1 MPQSKRS
8 RIKTQRCTVSK
19 PTKRNNRSRRRVMI
33 NKTKM
38 DYKNIQKQID
48 AQVELRDFAFQR
60 GNLEVY
66 AYSNK
71 IIMVL
76 LLQLVA
82 HGTKK
87 AVKLANEYS
96 EKTGVEIDES
106 KLDNRIGKLP
116 TVKNT
121 VGQIQ
126 ASFNAPASVSALGWK
141 W

>member
-1 MPQSKRS
+1 M
-8 RIKTQRCTVSK
+8 IK
-19 PTKRNNRSRRRVMI
+19 
-33 NKTKM
+33 KTKM
-38 DYKNIQKQID
+38 DYNDYKNQID
-48 AQVELRDFAFQR
+48 AHIELRQFALQR

-71 IIMVL
+71 IILVI

-96 EKTGVEIDES
+96 KKTGVEIDES
-106 KLDNRIGKLP
+106 KLDNRISQLP

-121 VGQIQ
+121 VSQIK
-126 ASFNAPASVSALGWK
+126 SSYNAPPPSTALGWV

>member
-1 MPQSKRS
+1 M
-8 RIKTQRCTVSK
+8 IK
-19 PTKRNNRSRRRVMI
+19 
-33 NKTKM
+33 KTKM
-38 DYKNIQKQID
+38 DYNDYKNQID
-48 AQVELRDFAFQR
+48 AHIELRQFALQK

-71 IIMVL
+71 IILVL

-106 KLDNRIGKLP
+106 KLDERISRIP

-121 VGQIQ
+121 VGEIQ
-126 ASFNAPASVSALGWK
+126 ASFNAPASVAALGWE

>member
-1 MPQSKRS
+1 MPQSKQS
-8 RIKTQRCTVSK
+8 RIRTQRRTISK
-19 PTKRNNRSRRRVMI
+19 PTKKNNKSRRRVMI
-33 NKTKM
+33 KKTKM
-38 DYKNIQKQID
+38 DYNDYKNQID
-48 AQVELRDFAFQR
+48 AHIELRQFALQR

-71 IIMVL
+71 IILVL

-106 KLDNRIGKLP
+106 KLDNRISQLP

-121 VGQIQ
+121 VSQIK
-126 ASFNAPASVSALGWK
+126 SSYNAPPSTAALGWV

>member
-1 MPQSKRS
+1 MPQSKQS
-8 RIKTQRCTVSK
+8 RIKIKRKQVSK

-33 NKTKM
+33 KKTKM
-38 DYKNIQKQID
+38 DYNDYKNQID
-48 AQVELRDFAFQR
+48 AHIELRQFALQK

-71 IIMVL
+71 IILVL

-82 HGTKK
+82 NGTKK

-106 KLDNRIGKLP
+106 KLDERISRIP

-121 VGQIQ
+121 VGEIQ
-126 ASFNAPASVSALGWK
+126 ASFNAPASVAALGWE

>member
-1 MPQSKRS
+1 MPQSKQS
-8 RIKTQRCTVSK
+8 RIRTQRRTISK

-33 NKTKM
+33 KKTKM
-38 DYKNIQKQID
+38 DYNDYKNQID
-48 AQVELRDFAFQR
+48 AHMELREFALQQ

-71 IIMVL
+71 IILVL

-106 KLDNRIGKLP
+106 KLDNRISQLP

-121 VGQIQ
+121 VSQIK
-126 ASFNAPASVSALGWK
+126 SSYNAPPSTAALGWV

>member
-1 MPQSKRS
+1 
-8 RIKTQRCTVSK
+8 
-19 PTKRNNRSRRRVMI
+19 MI

>member
-1 MPQSKRS
+1 MPQSKQS
-8 RIKTQRCTVSK
+8 RIRTQRRTISK

-33 NKTKM
+33 KKTKM
-38 DYKNIQKQID
+38 DYNDYKNQMD
-48 AQVELRDFAFQR
+48 AHIELREFALQQ

-71 IIMVL
+71 IILVL

-106 KLDNRIGKLP
+106 KLDNRISQLP

-121 VGQIQ
+121 VSQIK
-126 ASFNAPASVSALGWK
+126 SSYNAPPSTAALGWV

>member
-1 MPQSKRS
+1 MPQSKQS
-8 RIKTQRCTVSK
+8 RIRTQRKTISK

-33 NKTKM
+33 KKTKM
-38 DYKNIQKQID
+38 DYNDYKNQID
-48 AQVELRDFAFQR
+48 AHIELRQFALQR

-71 IIMVL
+71 IILVL

-106 KLDNRIGKLP
+106 KLDERISRIP

-121 VGQIQ
+121 VGEIQ
-126 ASFNAPASVSALGWK
+126 ASFNAPASVAALGWE

>member
-1 MPQSKRS
+1 MPQSKQS
-8 RIKTQRCTVSK
+8 RIKTKRRTISK
-19 PTKRNNRSRRRVMI
+19 PTKRNNRSSRRVMI
-33 NKTKM
+33 KKTKM
-38 DYKNIQKQID
+38 DYNDYKNQID
-48 AQVELRDFAFQR
+48 AHIELRQFALQQ

-71 IIMVL
+71 IILVL
-76 LLQLVA
+76 LLQLIA

-106 KLDNRIGKLP
+106 KLDNRISQLP

-121 VGQIQ
+121 VSQIK
-126 ASFNAPASVSALGWK
+126 SSYNAPPSTAALGWV

>member
-1 MPQSKRS
+1 MPQSKQS
-8 RIKTQRCTVSK
+8 RIKTKRRTISK

-33 NKTKM
+33 KKTKM
-38 DYKNIQKQID
+38 DYNEYKNQID
-48 AQVELRDFAFQR
+48 AHIELRQFALQQ

-71 IIMVL
+71 IILVL
-76 LLQLVA
+76 LLQLIA

-106 KLDNRIGKLP
+106 KLDNRISQLP

-121 VGQIQ
+121 VNQIK
-126 ASFNAPASVSALGWK
+126 SSYNAPPSTAALGWV

>member
-1 MPQSKRS
+1 MGQSKRS
-8 RIKTQRCTVSK
+8 RIRTQRKTISK

-33 NKTKM
+33 KKTKM
-38 DYKNIQKQID
+38 DYNDYKNQID
-48 AQVELRDFAFQR
+48 AHIELRQFALQK

-71 IIMVL
+71 IILVL

-106 KLDNRIGKLP
+106 KLDERISRIP

-121 VGQIQ
+121 VGEIQ
-126 ASFNAPASVSALGWK
+126 ASFNAPASVAALGWE

>member
-1 MPQSKRS
+1 MPQSKQS
-8 RIKTQRCTVSK
+8 RIRTQRRTISK
-19 PTKRNNRSRRRVMI
+19 PTKRNNKSRRRVMI
-33 NKTKM
+33 KKTKM
-38 DYKNIQKQID
+38 DYNDYKNQID
-48 AQVELRDFAFQR
+48 AHMELREFALQQ

-71 IIMVL
+71 IILVL

-106 KLDNRIGKLP
+106 KLDNRISQLP

-121 VGQIQ
+121 VSQIK
-126 ASFNAPASVSALGWK
+126 SSYNAPPSTAALGWV

>member
-8 RIKTQRCTVSK
+8 RIRTQRKTISK

-33 NKTKM
+33 KKTKM
-38 DYKNIQKQID
+38 DYNDYKNQID
-48 AQVELRDFAFQR
+48 AHIELRQFALQK

-71 IIMVL
+71 IILVL

-106 KLDNRIGKLP
+106 KLDERISQLP

-121 VGQIQ
+121 VSQIK
-126 ASFNAPASVSALGWK
+126 SSYNAPAPSTALGWV

>member
-1 MPQSKRS
+1 MPPSKRTKV
-8 RIKTQRCTVSK
+8 KTHRSLSK
-19 PTKRNNRSRRRVMI
+19 QTTRNTKSRRKVMI
-33 NKTKM
+33 NKTRL
-38 DYKNIQKQID
+38 DYKNLQKQLDGQI
-48 AQVELRDFAFQR
+48 EIREFALQK

-76 LLQLVA
+76 LLQLLA
-82 HGTKK
+82 QGTKK

-106 KLDNRIGKLP
+106 KLDERISRIP

-121 VGQIQ
+121 VGEIQ
-126 ASFNAPASVSALGWK
+126 ASFNAPASVAALGWE

>member
-1 MPQSKRS
+1 MAQSRRS
-8 RIKTQRCTVSK
+8 RIRTQRRTVSK
-19 PTKRNNRSRRRVMI
+19 PTVKNHKSKKRVMI
-33 NKTKM
+33 KKTKM

-48 AQVELRDFAFQR
+48 AQVELRDFAFQK

-126 ASFNAPASVSALGWK
+126 ASFNAPASVAALGWK

>member
-8 RIKTQRCTVSK
+8 KVKTQRRPLSK
-19 PTKRNNRSRRRVMI
+19 QTTRNTKSKRKVMI
-33 NKTKM
+33 NKTRL
-38 DYKNIQKQID
+38 DYKNMKKQLDGQIEIREFALQK
-48 AQVELRDFAFQR
+48 

-76 LLQLVA
+76 LLQLLA
-82 HGTKK
+82 QGTKK

-96 EKTGVEIDES
+96 EKTGLEIDES
-106 KLDNRIGKLP
+106 KLNKKIDKLP
-116 TVKNT
+116 TVRNT
-121 VGQIQ
+121 VSEIQ
-126 ASFNAPASVSALGWK
+126 SSFNAPPSTAALGWE

>member
-1 MPQSKRS
+1 MPQSKQS
-8 RIKTQRCTVSK
+8 RIRTQRRTISK

-33 NKTKM
+33 KKTKM
-38 DYKNIQKQID
+38 DYNDYKNQID
-48 AQVELRDFAFQR
+48 AHIELRQFALQQ

-71 IIMVL
+71 IILVL

-106 KLDNRIGKLP
+106 KLDNRISQLP

-121 VGQIQ
+121 VSQIK
-126 ASFNAPASVSALGWK
+126 SSYNAPPSTAALGWV